1 MKKKKLIFS
10 SLFLALALAFVS
22 VGSTTI
28 YADTGDPQGGT
39 EKKGGPPPP
48 PPSTMETILAIL
60 SSIWWR

>member
-22 VGSTTI
+22 VGSTTT

-39 EKKGGPPPP
+39 EKKAPPPP
-48 PPSTMETILAIL
+48 PPPTPIEVILAIL
-60 SSIWWR
+60 SSIIF